1 MDADWTYFRIPTA
14 LDGRQIYQSTA
25 PSQRASPGVSSMEC
39 GEVYVVNVKYWV
51 IVSTVIMS
59 TIIVSTVIM
68 STIIVSTVTTSSNAI
83 VTSIVKLK
91 VLFIMSKSLSSSV
104 VLGTYQIITSA
115 VKVQY
120 VVKQQILQF
129 FCSLVQLPLLI
140 NWVAYLICSSYFRSF
155 LKRGSQE
162 K

>member
-1 MDADWTYFRIPTA
+1 
-14 LDGRQIYQSTA
+14 
-25 PSQRASPGVSSMEC
+25 
-39 GEVYVVNVKYWV
+39 
-51 IVSTVIMS
+51 MS

-83 VTSIVKLK
+83 VISIVKLK
-91 VLFIMSKSLSSSV
+91 VLFITSKSLSSSV

-129 FCSLVQLPLLI
+129 FCIITQSVQKLRKSTREVVVSVNVKIFASDTVSFSTML
-140 NWVAYLICSSYFRSF
+140 SYRRTSTHVSNN
-155 LKRGSQE
+155 LNYD
-162 K
+162 